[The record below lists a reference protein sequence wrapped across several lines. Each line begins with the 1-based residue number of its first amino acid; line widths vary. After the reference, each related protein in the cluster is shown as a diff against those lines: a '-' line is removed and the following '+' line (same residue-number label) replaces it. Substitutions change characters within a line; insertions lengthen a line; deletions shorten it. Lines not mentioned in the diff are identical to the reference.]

1 MPVVTWRKLQSRID
15 DGRGQG
21 HGDNYKPWLWIH
33 RKNTSGR
40 GNQVT
45 GRMPGYRR
53 GAHFLSAVEAH
64 LALLCLYLGAA
75 DVREQFPLWPFAH
88 PHPLEGA
95 LPTAR
100 PFPSMRGLLD
110 IAEEAGIDH
119 GVEVGSSDVPYV
131 ATLDLAITLMTDRG
145 PRLAGVMGKPH
156 DQVVGAKLNERDVE
170 RLRLQS
176 LYLAE
181 AGAHAV
187 IVDRSLIGTHTAE
200 NLESFSAAAKLPG
213 RLVEGD
219 LRSDFC
225 SRLIE
230 IASDHAIDP
239 AIGRTACEFGL
250 TARDADLLWR
260 HGVWTRAI
268 DVDIT
273 QQLLMNEPL
282 ALGGNRIAAALAEQL
297 FGEVEA

>member
-1 MPVVTWRKLQSRID
+1 MPVMTWEKLQSRID

-21 HGDNYKPWLWIH
+21 HGENYKPWLWIH
-33 RKNTSGR
+33 RKNPSRR

-45 GRMPGYRR
+45 GRMPVYRR
-53 GAHFLSAVEAH
+53 GAHFLSAVEVH
-64 LALLCLYLGAA
+64 IALLCFYLGAA
-75 DVREQFPLWPFAH
+75 DVREQFPLWPFPH

-100 PFPSMRGLLD
+100 LFPPMRGLLD

-119 GVEVGSSDVPYV
+119 GTEVGSSDVPYV
-131 ATLDLAITLMTDRG
+131 ATLDLAITLMTASG

-156 DQVVGAKLNERDVE
+156 DQVVGTKLNERDVD
-170 RLRLQS
+170 RLRLQC

-187 IVDRSLIGTHTAE
+187 IVDQSLIGDHTAE
-200 NLESFSAAAKLPG
+200 NLESFSAAAKLPSH
-213 RLVEGD
+213 LVHGG
-219 LRSDFC
+219 LQSDFC
-225 SRLIE
+225 CRLVE

-239 AIGRTACEFGL
+239 AIARTASEFGL
-250 TARDADLLWR
+250 AASDANLLWR

-268 DVDIT
+268 DIDIT

-282 ALGGNRIAAALAEQL
+282 ALGGTRTAAALAEQL
-297 FGEVEA
+297 FGEVAP